1 MNSRIIHQRETY
13 IYFTIFALIGVIIL
27 NMFINILFVL
37 AYPLLIGLIVQV
49 ILLRKIKKPFYRS
62 GKELTGQLKLKNMFL
77 VESNIL
83 GDEEGTVYEVHQM
96 PFSFSNGLI
105 NKDKSYK
112 VIKQEY
118 DRKVKEDLTKISKWQ
133 VTTKARLVTT
143 THFRLYTIWQ
153 KNSTGYQL
161 KKIEECVDP
170 YAKMNLIQWMIAS
183 FCTTGRIKYDK
194 KPKEWASYEWITLR

>member
-13 IYFTIFALIGVIIL
+13 IYFTIFTLTGVIIL

-49 ILLRKIKKPFYRS
+49 ILLQKIKKPFYRS
-62 GKELTGQLKLKNMFL
+62 GKELTEQLKLKNMFL

-83 GDEEGTVYEVHQM
+83 GYEEGTVYEVHQM
-96 PFSFSNGLI
+96 PFTISNGLI
-105 NKDKSYK
+105 NKDKTYK

-118 DRKVKEDLTKISKWQ
+118 ERKVKEDLTKISKWQ

-161 KKIEECVDP
+161 KKLEDCIDP
-170 YAKMNLIQWMIAS
+170 YAKMNFIQWIIAS
-183 FCTTGRIKYDK
+183 FCTTGRLKYDK
-194 KPKEWASYEWITLR
+194 KPKEWESYEWITLK

>member
-1 MNSRIIHQRETY
+1 MNSRIIHQREAY

-49 ILLRKIKKPFYRS
+49 ILLQKIKKPFYRS
-62 GKELTGQLKLKNMFL
+62 GKELTEQLKLKNMFL
-77 VESNIL
+77 VESYFL

-96 PFSFSNGLI
+96 PFTISNGLI
-105 NKDKSYK
+105 NKDKTYK

-118 DRKVKEDLTKISKWQ
+118 ERKVKEDLTKISKWQ
-133 VTTKARLVTT
+133 VTIKARLVTT

-161 KKIEECVDP
+161 KKLEDCIDP
-170 YAKMNLIQWMIAS
+170 YAKMNFIQWIIAS
-183 FCTTGRIKYDK
+183 FCTTGRLKYDK
-194 KPKEWASYEWITLR
+194 KPKEWESYEWITLK

>member
-1 MNSRIIHQRETY
+1 MNSRIIHQREKY
-13 IYFTIFALIGVIIL
+13 IYFTIFVLIEVLIL
-27 NMFINILFVL
+27 NMFINMLLVL

-49 ILLRKIKKPFYRS
+49 ILLQKIKKIFYRN
-62 GKELTGQLKLKNMFL
+62 GKELTEKLKLKNIFL

-96 PFSFSNGLI
+96 PFAFSNGLI
-105 NKDKSYK
+105 NKEKGYK
-112 VIKQEY
+112 VVKQEY
-118 DRKVKEDLTKISKWQ
+118 ERKVKEDLTKISKWQ

-161 KKIEECVDP
+161 KKIEDCIDP
-170 YAKMNLIQWMIAS
+170 YARMNLIQWTIAS

>member
-1 MNSRIIHQRETY
+1 MNSRIIHQRESY

-49 ILLRKIKKPFYRS
+49 ILLQKIKKPFYRS
-62 GKELTGQLKLKNMFL
+62 GKELTEQLKLKNMFL

-96 PFSFSNGLI
+96 PFTISNGLI
-105 NKDKSYK
+105 NKDKTYK

-118 DRKVKEDLTKISKWQ
+118 ERKVKEDFTKISKWQ

-161 KKIEECVDP
+161 KKLEDCIDP
-170 YAKMNLIQWMIAS
+170 YAKMNFIQWIIAS
-183 FCTTGRIKYDK
+183 FCTTGRLKYDK
-194 KPKEWASYEWITLR
+194 KPKEWESYEWITLK

>member
-13 IYFTIFALIGVIIL
+13 IYFTIFALIGVLIL

-37 AYPLLIGLIVQV
+37 TYPLLIGLIVQV
-49 ILLRKIKKPFYRS
+49 ILLQKIKKPFYLS
-62 GKELTGQLKLKNMFL
+62 GKELTEQLKLKNMFL

-96 PFSFSNGLI
+96 PFTISNGLI
-105 NKDKSYK
+105 NKDKTYK

-118 DRKVKEDLTKISKWQ
+118 ERKVKEDLTKISKWQ
-133 VTTKARLVTT
+133 VTTTARLVTT

-161 KKIEECVDP
+161 KKLEDCIDP
-170 YAKMNLIQWMIAS
+170 YAKMNFIQWIIAS
-183 FCTTGRIKYDK
+183 FCTTGRLKYDK
-194 KPKEWASYEWITLR
+194 KPKEWESYEWITLK

>member
-13 IYFTIFALIGVIIL
+13 IYFTIFTLTGVIIL

-49 ILLRKIKKPFYRS
+49 ILLQKIKKPFYQS
-62 GKELTGQLKLKNMFL
+62 GKELTEQLKLKNMFL

-96 PFSFSNGLI
+96 PFTISNGLI
-105 NKDKSYK
+105 NKDKTYK

-118 DRKVKEDLTKISKWQ
+118 ERKVKEDLTKISKWQ

-161 KKIEECVDP
+161 KKLEDCIDQ
-170 YAKMNLIQWMIAS
+170 YAKMNFIQWIIAS
-183 FCTTGRIKYDK
+183 FCTTGRLKYDK
-194 KPKEWASYEWITLR
+194 KPKEWESYEWITLK

>member
-13 IYFTIFALIGVIIL
+13 IYFTIFALIGIIIL

-49 ILLRKIKKPFYRS
+49 ILLQKIKEPFYRS
-62 GKELTGQLKLKNMFL
+62 GKELTEQLKLKNMFL

-96 PFSFSNGLI
+96 PFTISNGLI
-105 NKDKSYK
+105 KKDTTYK

-118 DRKVKEDLTKISKWQ
+118 ERKVKEDLTKISKWQ

-194 KPKEWASYEWITLR
+194 KPKERASYEWITLK

>member
-1 MNSRIIHQRETY
+1 MNSRIIHQREKY
-13 IYFTIFALIGVIIL
+13 IYFTIFVLIGVLIQ
-27 NMFINILFVL
+27 NMFINMLLVL

-49 ILLRKIKKPFYRS
+49 ILLQKIKKSFYRN
-62 GKELTGQLKLKNMFL
+62 GKELTEQLKLKNIFL

-83 GDEEGTVYEVHQM
+83 GDEEGTVYELHQM
-96 PFSFSNGLI
+96 PFAFSNGLI
-105 NKDKSYK
+105 NKEKGYK
-112 VIKQEY
+112 VVKQEY
-118 DRKVKEDLTKISKWQ
+118 ERKVKEDLTKISKWQ

-143 THFRLYTIWQ
+143 THLRLYTIWQ

-161 KKIEECVDP
+161 KKIEDCIDP
-170 YAKMNLIQWMIAS
+170 YAKMNRVQWMIAS

>member
-1 MNSRIIHQRETY
+1 
-13 IYFTIFALIGVIIL
+13 
-27 NMFINILFVL
+27 MFINMLLVL

-49 ILLRKIKKPFYRS
+49 ILLQKIKKSFYRN
-62 GKELTGQLKLKNMFL
+62 GKELTEQLKLKNIFL

-96 PFSFSNGLI
+96 PFAFSNGLI
-105 NKDKSYK
+105 NKEKGYK
-112 VIKQEY
+112 VVKQEY
-118 DRKVKEDLTKISKWQ
+118 ERKVKEDLTKISKWQ
-133 VTTKARLVTT
+133 VTTKVRLVTT
-143 THFRLYTIWQ
+143 THLRLYTIWQ

-161 KKIEECVDP
+161 KKIEDCIDP
-170 YAKMNLIQWMIAS
+170 YAKMNRVQWMIAS

>member
-13 IYFTIFALIGVIIL
+13 IYFTIFALIGVFIL
-27 NMFINILFVL
+27 NMFISMLLVL

-49 ILLRKIKKPFYRS
+49 ILLQKMKKPFYRS
-62 GKELTGQLKLKNMFL
+62 GKELTEQLKLKNIFL

-83 GDEEGTVYEVHQM
+83 GDEGGTVYEVHQM

-118 DRKVKEDLTKISKWQ
+118 ERKVKEDLTKISKWQ

-153 KNSTGYQL
+153 KNSAGYQL
-161 KKIEECVDP
+161 KKFEDCIDP

-183 FCTTGRIKYDK
+183 FCTTGRIKYEK
-194 KPKEWASYEWITLR
+194 QPKEWESYEWIALK